1 MSRTGSAS
9 TVSVGIKNSQ
19 FGKVEKPVPAAH
31 SVRMSAPPVFITKSQ
46 PSMPWSPEVD
56 TVLQIFFF
64 AYFKKLAE
72 QIGEGMPA
80 HSPQQK
86 LFQLGLLLLS
96 SYIRMVMYG
105 CSAFFAVSLECWN
118 LILQQK
124 KENHSVKEIFS
135 FLAYLPVM
143 IHIFGEAFSQEKT
156 CVNTQVSQVVVQGMA
171 AFAAEYIAEKT
182 YGFFFAPKKK
192 ASASAGVIRAY
203 QSDMR
208 MRGGL

>member
-1 MSRTGSAS
+1 MPRTGLVS
-9 TVSVGIKNSQ
+9 TAFVVIENSQ
-19 FGKVEKPVPAAH
+19 FGTTEKSVPVANPIR
-31 SVRMSAPPVFITKSQ
+31 VSAPPVFITKSP
-46 PSMPWSPEVD
+46 PSMPWSPEMD
-56 TVLQIFFF
+56 MALQIFFF

-124 KENHSVKEIFS
+124 NENRPVKEIFS

-156 CVNTQVSQVVVQGMA
+156 CVNTQLSQVVVQGMA
-171 AFAAEYIAEKT
+171 AFAAEYVAEKT
-182 YGFFFAPKKK
+182 YGFFFPPPKKK
-192 ASASAGVIRAY
+192 AFTPADVIRAHL
-203 QSDMR
+203 R
-208 MRGGL
+208 H